1 LLPVDD
7 LFENISEVEVERGV
21 APEKESPAADVPAE
35 KEEEESSQKSS
46 ESHE

>member
-7 LFENISEVEVERGV
+7 LFENISGGDVERGV
-21 APEKESPAADVPAE
+21 APEKESPAVDVPAE
-35 KEEEESSQKSS
+35 MEEGESSQKSS